1 MRALDA
7 TGFAFQSLRR
17 TPARSGLMLLAMGI
31 GVAAVMVLTAL
42 GEGARRYVT
51 GEFASLG
58 TNLVIVIPGRSETTG
73 ASPALFAGET
83 PRDLTVADAAALT
96 RSALVSRVAPIMVG
110 SAAASYGSRTREV
123 SVIGSTADMLE
134 VRHWKLAAGGF
145 LPRGDWGRGATV
157 CVIGE
162 KIRSELFGAGPA
174 VGQWLRIGDWRFRV
188 IGVLASEG
196 RSIGVDVQEL
206 VVIPVASSE
215 ALFNSQALFRVLVEA
230 RSREAMPRVTQ
241 WVLDTLRERHQGEED
256 VTVITQDAVL
266 ATFDRIFQ
274 ALTMTLG
281 GIAAISLGVAGILI
295 MNVMLVAVSQ
305 RTAEIGLLKALGADR
320 RQIILLFLVEAVLL
334 SVLGAVVGMLAGAAG
349 SWGIG
354 RIYPALDVVAPG
366 WAIGAAAAVA
376 IITGLVF
383 GIMPARRA
391 AQLDPIRALAG

>member
-1 MRALDA
+1 VRALDA
-7 TGFAFQSLRR
+7 AGFAFQSLRR

-188 IGVLASEG
+188 VGVLASEG

-206 VVIPVASSE
+206 VVIPVASAE

-320 RQIILLFLVEAVLL
+320 RQIILLFLVEAVWL
-334 SVLGAVVGMLAGAAG
+334 SILGAVVGMLAGAAG

>member
-1 MRALDA
+1 VRTLDA
-7 TGFAFQSLRR
+7 AGFAFQSLRR

-123 SVIGSTADMLE
+123 PVIGSTADMLE

-188 IGVLASEG
+188 VGVLASEG

-206 VVIPVASSE
+206 VVIPVASAE

-320 RQIILLFLVEAVLL
+320 RQIIVLFLVEAVLL

>member
-7 TGFAFQSLRR
+7 AGFAFQSLRR

-123 SVIGSTADMLE
+123 PVIGSTADMLE

-188 IGVLASEG
+188 VGVLASEG

-206 VVIPVASSE
+206 VVIPVASAE

-366 WAIGAAAAVA
+366 WAICAAAAVA

>member
-7 TGFAFQSLRR
+7 AGFAFQSLRR

-188 IGVLASEG
+188 VGVLASEG

-206 VVIPVASSE
+206 VVIPVASAE

-320 RQIILLFLVEAVLL
+320 RQIILLFLVEAVWL
-334 SVLGAVVGMLAGAAG
+334 SILGAVVGMLAGAAG